1 MIDIRGMEKLFLI
14 SQSDLDSLLEK
25 AYQKFS
31 VENKSSTATQSEDE
45 FPIGIKEASKIL
57 DKAPQ
62 TLYGLVNRRKIPFH
76 KKGRKLYFF
85 KSEILQWI
93 RNSSDTIS
101 VEKKVDDFLIKSRK
115 NK

>member
-1 MIDIRGMEKLFLI
+1 MEKLFLI
-14 SQSDLDSLLEK
+14 SQSDLE
-25 AYQKFS
+25 
-31 VENKSSTATQSEDE
+31 SSTATQSEDE